1 MRRFII
7 DTDTASDDAVALI
20 MALRERSIHIEGVTV
35 VAGNVPID
43 LALKNALV
51 SIEVANTYTPPV
63 YKGMSKPLLRDLY
76 TSEFVHGNDGMGNMN
91 LQEPSI
97 KHNEKHA
104 VDAIIDM
111 VGQYP
116 YEIEIITLGPLT
128 NIAMAY
134 LKAPEILKKVKSI
147 TIMGSAGLGSGNI
160 TPVAEFNVYADAEAF
175 GIVIDIPIPKLIVGW
190 DVSMDKTFI
199 DENDLEYMLSLE
211 SPIADFCVRCN
222 ASVKEFNK
230 KKFGKTGFDL
240 PDPTAVAAA
249 LRPDMILDFYDA
261 FIYVETKGELTYGQV
276 IIDNINIL
284 NKKPNARVCK
294 RIDNARFK
302 EYLFELIK

>member
-63 YKGMSKPLLRDLY
+63 CKGMSKPLLRDLY

>member
-1 MRRFII
+1 VRRFII